1 MASSS
6 TLTLDF
12 IKGTMAKKMTE
23 KKQLLTLRI
32 FIAVF
37 IAISVAIAIVQYK
50 ASLGFIAQLMGISW
64 GALAGAFLGPFLY
77 GLYWKRT
84 SKASVWVCFIFS
96 VVVMV
101 TNMVAKSWFPEILQS
116 PINCGV
122 FCMIAGLLIVPF
134 VSLFTKAPEQAHIEQ
149 VFSCYDKK
157 VVVSAMHAIGDPV
170 QKED

>member
-1 MASSS
+1 M
-6 TLTLDF
+6 
-12 IKGTMAKKMTE
+12 
-23 KKQLLTLRI
+23 RI

-37 IAISVAIAIVQYK
+37 IAISVAIAIIQYK
-50 ASLGFIAQLMGISW
+50 ANLSFIAQLMGISW

-96 VVVMV
+96 TVVMIANILV
-101 TNMVAKSWFPEILQS
+101 KSRFPAILQS

-122 FCMIAGLLIVPF
+122 FCMAAGLVIVPI
-134 VSLFTKAPEQAHIEQ
+134 VSLFTKAPEKAHVEQ

-157 VVVSAMHAIGDPV
+157 VVVSAKEAIGDPV
-170 QKED
+170 HEED